1 MLGSLYFLLT
11 RDALGTRCIKRLV
24 CLHDDHAI
32 SEAKSLGAILLED
45 EAGRVVWR
53 AA

>member
-1 MLGSLYFLLT
+1 MLGSQYFAIT

-32 SEAKSLGAILLED
+32 SKAKSLGALLLED
-45 EAGRVVWR
+45 DAGRVVWR